1 MEVFFWNHA
10 REVHL
15 IIIEEIIVSNLRVQS
30 SKEKNDLITT
40 YIGKEGN
47 CRNTNRKPCR
57 TERYKAQSISLEP
70 FKHQV
75 VTFLLKG
82 ACDQDSSEGKL
93 IPLAWSD
100 PILGKRST
108 VRQGTV
114 DLENKC
120 LTLPEHVLTPV
131 VRTTLNLFDVRSKRE
146 DFPSKLCCIAPSKSS
161 KRPRQWQCL
170 SSSSN
175 RRDYIVPRQFIYDQS
190 NITYRRS
197 IFSNNYDVLLLLV
210 SVNK

>member
-120 LTLPEHVLTPV
+120 LTLPEHVLKNGISWEEQSSYVKQT
-131 VRTTLNLFDVRSKRE
+131 
-146 DFPSKLCCIAPSKSS
+146 KLRHC
-161 KRPRQWQCL
+161 
-170 SSSSN
+170 N
-175 RRDYIVPRQFIYDQS
+175 HGDYIVLRQFIYDQNYLTKFKEIGS
-190 NITYRRS
+190 HQQKLVKTIVGGALVWTLNMNMNI
-197 IFSNNYDVLLLLV
+197 
-210 SVNK
+210 KEKMC